1 MKVYEI
7 LSETRKVKDY
17 GHPGALDPDV
27 ERTIPG
33 TFIVPELRNTD
44 PYLQY
49 RMGVALAVAQATKQR
64 EVKFDQETIWA
75 ENLITTAYDEKE
87 QETIKIAA
95 KLMGVDAQQISST
108 KSQEIEGVN
117 KKSAVPTPK
126 RNKYGV

>member
-7 LSETRKVKDY
+7 LSETRQIKDY
-17 GHPGALDPDV
+17 GHSAALDPDV
-27 ERTIPG
+27 EKTIPG
-33 TFIVPELRNTD
+33 TFIVPGLRNTD

-49 RMGVALAVAQATKQR
+49 RMGVALAVAQATKSR

-75 ENLITTAYDEKE
+75 ENFITTAYDEKE

-95 KLMGVDAQQISST
+95 KLMGVDVEQISGT
-108 KSQEIEGVN
+108 KSQEVDGIN
-117 KKSAVPTPK
+117 KTSAVPKPK

>member
-7 LSETRKVKDY
+7 LSEARKVKDY
-17 GHPGALDPDV
+17 GHPAAMDPDV
-27 ERTIPG
+27 EHTIPG

-49 RMGVALAVAQATKQR
+49 RMGVALAVAQATKSR

-75 ENLITTAYDEKE
+75 ENLVMTAYDERE
-87 QETIKIAA
+87 QETIKTAA
-95 KLMGVDAQQISST
+95 KLMGVEVEQVSST
-108 KSQEIEGVN
+108 KSQEIDGVN
-117 KKSAVPTPK
+117 KTSPVAKPK

>member
-7 LSETRKVKDY
+7 LSEARRIKDY
-17 GHPGALDPDV
+17 GHPAALDPDV

-108 KSQEIEGVN
+108 KSQEIEGIN
-117 KKSAVPTPK
+117 KKSAVPAPK

>member
-7 LSETRKVKDY
+7 LAEARHVKDY
-17 GHPGALDPDV
+17 GRPGALDPDV

-49 RMGVALAVAQATKQR
+49 RMGVALAVAQATKSR
-64 EVKFDQETIWA
+64 EIKFDQETIWA
-75 ENLITTAYDEKE
+75 ENLITTAYDEAE

-95 KLMGVDAQQISST
+95 KLMGVEVEQISST
-108 KSQEIEGVN
+108 KSQEVDGIN
-117 KKSAVPTPK
+117 KTSAVAKPK

>member
-7 LSETRKVKDY
+7 LSETRHAKDY
-17 GHPGALDPDV
+17 GHPAALDPDV

-49 RMGVALAVAQATKQR
+49 RMGVAFAVAQASKQG
-64 EVKFDQETIWA
+64 EVKFDQETVWA

-87 QETIKIAA
+87 QETIKLAA
-95 KLMGVDAQQISST
+95 KLMGVSVEQISGT
-108 KSQEIEGVN
+108 KSQEVDGIN
-117 KKSAVPTPK
+117 KTSAVPKPK